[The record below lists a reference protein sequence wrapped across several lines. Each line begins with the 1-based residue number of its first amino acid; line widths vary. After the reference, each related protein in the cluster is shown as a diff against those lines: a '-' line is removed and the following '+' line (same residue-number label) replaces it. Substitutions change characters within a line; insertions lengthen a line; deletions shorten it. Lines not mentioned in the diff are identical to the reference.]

1 VDTVVESVPKGKDEM
16 AIMEDL
22 KARIGFARRDER
34 DQAQAFMQELSR
46 SAAPEARLAVGM
58 AEALVPSDH
67 GRRHDPDGMVRLA
80 VPDLMRDPR
89 PLPKDPDTRRM
100 HIASAVL
107 ASAERHVR
115 DGSDE
120 GLVPELGR
128 AARLESVLHL
138 SLGDVR
144 RNGIDKALA
153 QRSETRARTV
163 AAYLSDG
170 APVEQHMRK
179 LLDEIPRRGETPAT
193 LQRLRENREFH
204 QKRQPDSGPP
214 LKAWVHEGL
223 TAERAAARAGL
234 IEPARIVRIAEQT
247 MKGAD
252 IERLST
258 YGRARPD
265 FEAARVMDQATRQR
279 TFAEA
284 GRQMQAAAS
293 QTAPPA
299 VAAGRT
305 PPDRVAALHA
315 QMSRLPQN
323 QR

>member
-1 VDTVVESVPKGKDEM
+1 M
-16 AIMEDL
+16 AIVDKL
-22 KARIGFARRDER
+22 KARIGFAGRDER
-34 DQAQAFMQELSR
+34 AQAQAFMQELSR
-46 SAAPEARLAVGM
+46 SGTPEARLATGM
-58 AEALVPSDH
+58 AEALVPSDR
-67 GRRHDPDGMVRLA
+67 GRRPDPDGMVRLA
-80 VPDLMRDPR
+80 IPDLVRDPR
-89 PLPKDPDTRRM
+89 PLPRDPDMRRM

-107 ASAERHVR
+107 VSAERHVAE
-115 DGSDE
+115 GSDE

-128 AARLESVLHL
+128 AARQESVLRL

-170 APVEQHMRK
+170 APVEEHMRR
-179 LLDEIPRRGETPAT
+179 LLDEIPKRGETPAT
-193 LQRLRENREFH
+193 LERLRENREFH
-204 QKRQPDSGPP
+204 PTRQPESGPP

-223 TAERAAARAGL
+223 RSERAAARAGL
-234 IEPARIVRIAEQT
+234 VEPVRIVRIAEQT

-252 IERLST
+252 IERMST

-265 FEAARVMDQATRQR
+265 FEAARGMDPAARQR
-279 TFAEA
+279 TFVEA
-284 GRQMQAAAS
+284 GRQMQATGVQAG
-293 QTAPPA
+293 TPA
-299 VAAGRT
+299 VTAERG